1 MAPLSVLCIP
11 VGCCTIAQELPEL
24 FTLNIAGLG
33 GEKPVCAITVTRL
46 VSMRVPVPV
55 SPLQSSAAIV
65 LHAAQ
70 PKAMLA

>member
-33 GEKPVCAITVTRL
+33 GEKPVCAITPAL
-46 VSMRVPVPV
+46 VVL
-55 SPLQSSAAIV
+55 LQSNAAIY
-65 LHAAQ
+65 LHAAR
-70 PKAMLA
+70 PKAELA

>member
-33 GEKPVCAITVTRL
+33 GEKPVCAITLAL
-46 VSMRVPVPV
+46 VVLLLSN
-55 SPLQSSAAIV
+55 AAIY
-65 LHAAQ
+65 LHAAR
-70 PKAMLA
+70 PKAELA

>member
-33 GEKPVCAITVTRL
+33 GEKPVCAITV
-46 VSMRVPVPV
+46 RVPVPV